1 MSNSEI
7 ALVVENTEEKAAARN
22 RNSNSEATVE
32 ISSMKNEDGSSRKLS
47 PPKEESHDPQES
59 FLQKWKKI
67 FLASCLF
74 ALLLDPL
81 FLYVPMLKDDVKCLQ
96 SDRNLKIAA
105 LLLRSFTDLFYIFDI
120 IFQIY
125 RSDYF
130 AGLMN
135 EYRRR
140 QYFNYSKIK
149 FCCEHVVPT
158 IAKTIWG
165 SYHILID
172 ILAILPLP
180 QVREGLCFFVFFLDG
195 RESLC

>member
-22 RNSNSEATVE
+22 RDSNSEATVE

-47 PPKEESHDPQES
+47 PRKEESHDES
-59 FLQKWKKI
+59 FLQNWKKI

-130 AGLMN
+130 VGLMN
-135 EYRRR
+135 ECRGK
-140 QYFNYSKIK
+140 QYFNCSKIK
-149 FCCEHVVPT
+149 FCWESSH
-158 IAKTIWG
+158 
-165 SYHILID
+165 HILID

-180 QVREGLCFFVFFLDG
+180 QVREGLCFCFFLCG
-195 RESLC
+195 RKRKPLL